1 MSSII
6 KKKNY
11 NESVRK
17 YLQSKK
23 WKKKRQ
29 EVIEL
34 YKTCVLCDGDENFHV
49 HHRKYSNVENEDIHT
64 DITLLC
70 EKCHNDF
77 SKLLKKRSQ
86 KTVGVF
92 DLSHNTDWN
101 EVLTFIDG

>member
-1 MSSII
+1 MSLVI

-29 EVIEL
+29 EAIEL
-34 YKTCVLCDGDENFHV
+34 YKTCVLCDGNKNFHV
-49 HHRKYSNVENEDIHT
+49 HHRKYSNVGGEDIHT
-64 DITLLC
+64 DVILLC
-70 EKCHNDF
+70 EECHNDLV
-77 SKLLKKRSQ
+77 KLFKRRSQ
-86 KTVGVF
+86 KTGAF
-92 DLSHNTDWN
+92 DLSHDTDWN